1 MPSGNTK
8 FLLDTYAWIE
18 YFRGSSK
25 GEIVNDLID
34 SEIIYTSIISIAE
47 LSDKYYRENLSE
59 EWQDRYRFIVSESY
73 IIQLSMEIAQRSG
86 TRKWKLREE
95 NEDIGLADAMIIE
108 TAIQKKLTL
117 VSGDPHFENLDN
129 LLFLK

>member
-1 MPSGNTK
+1 
-8 FLLDTYAWIE
+8 LDTYAWIE

-86 TRKWKLREE
+86 TRKWKYREE